1 MDNLNKQKREK
12 LDLNSMNNL
21 CSQENKILKEMVDAI
36 RQEKDELIHEIIVLE
51 SMLTVVQKKAQK

>member
-1 MDNLNKQKREK
+1 
-12 LDLNSMNNL
+12 MNNL